1 LNAASALNSQ
11 FNNNN
16 NSSGGGSSQSDPLA
30 GIAGNLLS
38 VAAGNNNSNN
48 QNNNS
53 NNGNNAGGGS
63 GIDLSSIGSLLG
75 MIPQAEEKKATLID
89 YITPLVKAMSPKWGD
104 VIVGILRNLDLEK
117 LLAATKDEKELE
129 KTVRKEEARLEKGN

>member
-1 LNAASALNSQ
+1 MNSQ

-16 NSSGGGSSQSDPLA
+16 NNNSSGGDALA
-30 GIAGNLLS
+30 GLAGNLLS
-38 VAAGNNNSNN
+38 AAAGNNTNNNNNNQNSNN
-48 QNNNS
+48 NISNS
-53 NNGNNAGGGS
+53 GGS

-104 VIVGILRNLDLEK
+104 VIIGILRNLELEK
-117 LLAATKDEKELE
+117 LLAATKNETELE
-129 KTVRKEEARLEKGN
+129 KTVRTEEARLEKENGS